1 MKDYAIIKAKIN
13 NGKDLSFVSQ
23 IMLEIDDRVD
33 YLYKDI
39 NVASTTDRIAHIGL
53 IGKKDA
59 LKALQ
64 TWIFDNILIKE
75 RENDG

>member
-33 YLYKDI
+33 CLYKDI
-39 NVASTTDRIAHIGL
+39 QAVDKGYLELGL
-53 IGKKDA
+53 IAKKDA

>member
-1 MKDYAIIKAKIN
+1 MIKGIKAKIN

-33 YLYKDI
+33 CLYKDI
-39 NVASTTDRIAHIGL
+39 QAIEGGSVLELGL
-53 IGKKDA
+53 IAKKDA

-64 TWIFDNILIKE
+64 TWIFDNMLIKE
-75 RENDG
+75 RENDE